1 MTERSTPTRAASSET
16 THHEVVK
23 QALFTSH
30 RHDLAA
36 TTFAGILVLF
46 FLSGAASLVC
56 EVLWFKQLQ
65 HVLGSSTRSASVV
78 VSCFFGGL
86 ALGGWLGG
94 RLADRSRRPL
104 LLYGAMEASLG
115 AVAVGVT
122 LVLANWQSWATYVV
136 PWLAHGPL
144 ASTLTMIGVGV
155 AVLLPPTILM
165 GATLPVLSR
174 FVVRQEGQLSRR
186 IGLLYALNTL
196 GASLGCLV
204 VGFVLIGWFG
214 VLNSAF
220 IAAGTYLTV
229 ATVAVLLGWRNVYH
243 APSRHEVRFQ
253 PTTVD
258 HPLPDTTTDTDGH
271 STPPLRTSPRL
282 LMAAFAVSGFASVAY
297 EVVWFRLISCFS
309 VPSVYCFS
317 AMLATYLVGLVL
329 GALIAS
335 VLLARRRHRHLV
347 YFARVQLLTAV
358 AALVSL
364 AVLGRSRNITHWLA
378 DFEGTLG
385 LSQSASALLS
395 GAMPI
400 VGLSLAV
407 LLVPTVIIGIGFP
420 IAVDLVTNQLGR
432 VGSRVGGLYFLN
444 TAGGVL
450 GSLAAGF
457 LLIPWLGSQNSLIS
471 VAVLNVAIFAALMV
485 GDRVLRRDGS
495 LWREGGVAT
504 AGMAA
509 IALYLGP
516 TYIRD
521 AQTVYADAHV
531 LAFRENA
538 DANFTVLG
546 YDEPH
551 TGPYQQIVVNGTSY
565 ANNSP
570 PGRRYMAMLGHL
582 PALVHPDPKSA
593 VVIAIGTGTTVGS
606 LTLHEGIERIAAVDI
621 AQEVFDV
628 APLFAPLNANFT
640 ACPRVEQ
647 VVADGRHFLLCED
660 RKFDVLT
667 FEPPPPNE
675 AGVVNLYSREFYQL
689 AKQRLAPGGIIC
701 QWVPLNMPREALC
714 RIMLKT
720 ILEEFPYVT
729 LWIPS
734 RYEGIVLASNEP
746 MHIDVDRI
754 RERMSA
760 PRLHDDMAAYGLDSV
775 ERLLSTFVADRD
787 SLVEMAGDADVA
799 TDNHPR
805 IEHFNRYPHARM
817 RYDEILAHRD
827 PVELYTR
834 GHLDGSALDAA
845 RTVTDHVWYSHE
857 AEDLGHRR
865 DALRH
870 IEQALQVDPANEY
883 LRYRRAQIESHDS

>member
-1 MTERSTPTRAASSET
+1 MPRLTNSKHLRTSSSTSDT
-16 THHEVVK
+16 
-23 QALFTSH
+23 
-30 RHDLAA
+30 AA
-36 TTFAGILVLF
+36 TSARDNAPRRDLSAAAFTVILCLF

-65 HVLGSSTRSASVV
+65 HLLGSSTRSASIV

-86 ALGGWLGG
+86 AIGGWMGG
-94 RLADRSRRPL
+94 RLADRARRPL
-104 LLYGAMEASLG
+104 FWYAALEASLA
-115 AVAVGVT
+115 AVAIGIT
-122 LVLANWQSWATYVV
+122 LVLASWESWATGII
-136 PWLAHGPL
+136 PWLGQGWT
-144 ASTLTMIGVGV
+144 ASTLAMLGIGAGL
-155 AVLLPPTILM
+155 LLPPTILM
-165 GATLPVLSR
+165 GATLPILSR
-174 FVVRQEGQLSRR
+174 YVVRHEGQLSRR

-196 GASLGCLV
+196 GASFGCLT

-214 VLNSAF
+214 VLTSALF
-220 IAAGTYLTV
+220 AASAYLAIAAT
-229 ATVAVLLGWRNVYH
+229 ATVLGWRESRRHTVSEPARARSIDH
-243 APSRHEVRFQ
+243 AAPDSAALPKSPAATIQ
-253 PTTVD
+253 P
-258 HPLPDTTTDTDGH
+258 
-271 STPPLRTSPRL
+271 SPRL

-317 AMLATYLVGLVL
+317 AMLATYLIGLVL
-329 GALIAS
+329 GALVAS
-335 VLLARRRHRHLV
+335 GLLARHRDRHMI

-364 AVLGRSRNITHWLA
+364 AVLGRSRNITLWFAEL
-378 DFEGTLG
+378 EGSLG
-385 LSQSASALLS
+385 LSQTASSLLS
-395 GAMPI
+395 GVLPI

-407 LLVPTVIIGIGFP
+407 LLVPTIVIGVGFP
-420 IAVDLVTNQLGR
+420 IAVDLVTNRLNR
-432 VGSRVGGLYFLN
+432 VGSRVGTLYFLN

-450 GSLAAGF
+450 GSLVAGF
-457 LLIPWLGSQNSLIS
+457 ALIPWLGSQNGLL
-471 VAVLNVAIFAALMV
+471 AVAALNLTLFAWLML
-485 GDRVLRRDGS
+485 GDRVLRRSGA
-495 LWREGGVAT
+495 LWREGAVAAAGVAS
-504 AGMAA
+504 
-509 IALYLGP
+509 IAVYLGP

-521 AQTVYADAHV
+521 AQTVYAGADV

-606 LTLHEGIERIAAVDI
+606 LTLHEGIDQIAAVDI
-621 AQEVFDV
+621 AREVFDV
-628 APLFAPLNANFT
+628 APHFAPLNSDFT
-640 ACPRVEQ
+640 NCPRVEQ
-647 VVADGRHFLLCED
+647 IAADGRHFLLCED
-660 RKFDVLT
+660 RQFDVLT

-689 AKQRLAPGGIIC
+689 AKRRLAPGGIVC

-714 RIMLKT
+714 RIMIKT

-734 RYEGIVLASNEP
+734 RYEGIVLASNAP
-746 MHIDVDRI
+746 MDLDVDRLRDRMAAGPL
-754 RERMSA
+754 RE
-760 PRLHDDMAAYGLDSV
+760 DMTAYGLGEV
-775 ERLLSTFVADRD
+775 QQLLSTFVADRA

-817 RYDEILAHRD
+817 RFDEILAHRD
-827 PVELYTR
+827 PVEHLTR
-834 GHLDGSALDAA
+834 GSLDTGALGTA
-845 RTVTDHVWYSHE
+845 RQVTDNVWYSHE
-857 AEDLGHRR
+857 AEDLGQRDEATRR
-865 DALRH
+865 IESAL
-870 IEQALQVDPANEY
+870 EVDPENAY
-883 LRYRRAQIESHDS
+883 LHYRRAQIESTDS